1 MEILTPQMIWKGYDP
16 AALALNVSILSDK
29 TDNGR
34 RYITARFNGSTT
46 TDGVARVYV
55 RCVLIADAVS
65 PAVVYV
71 PDVHKAVGEV
81 DVTKILEAGYN
92 AIVPDYAGER
102 DDDPNYTIYPRS
114 MSYANFVSDRL
125 TEVPEDMRFNCWIT
139 WAETIMRT
147 VTFASGL
154 EEVDE
159 TRIAVIGDGVS
170 SSAVIKTAAVDQ
182 RVRCAVSMFASGQ
195 KPSDTEG
202 QDYLRYKVSFAEEA
216 YAPMVKIPLL
226 TVLSSNEQ
234 DGSTDSMSTAF
245 ELMPQ
250 LSGSRLTISE
260 RVSHT
265 IGLKQRG
272 NIGLW
277 LSSYLKGDGSV
288 PASPELTVRSDEHRL
303 RFDIKVPA
311 ELDDIDLFT
320 SQGGSGGALRNW
332 RRAKVEKT
340 GDGEYTS
347 TVDVYYSRRPLSAFV
362 NATRSDGEGF
372 SFSSPIITKVP
383 AMLGVSETPIRTNRL
398 VYDSDMGLDD
408 WSVLSPLVG
417 LDTLSMIEGP
427 FGIRGVS
434 SKLGT
439 LSTFKIGDAVYHGTG
454 SQLLQIMIYSAA
466 DQDVTFTLTAC
477 GNEKG
482 DDKTKYTEYRF
493 APRLSPSDNWKKLT
507 LQVTDFKSQL
517 GILTD
522 WERVVNLRIDSDAPV
537 GIASVLW
544 V

>member
-1 MEILTPQMIWKGYDP
+1 MIWKGYDP

-29 TDNGR
+29 TADGL
-34 RYITARFNGSTT
+34 RYLTARFNGSTT

-55 RCVLIADAVS
+55 RCVLRVGATL
-65 PAVVYV
+65 PAIVYV
-71 PDVHKAVGEV
+71 PDVHKEVGQV
-81 DVTKILEAGYN
+81 DVSEILDAGYN

-114 MSYANFVSDRL
+114 MSYANFVPDRL

-139 WAETIMRT
+139 WAETVMRT

-154 EEVDE
+154 DEVDE
-159 TRIAVIGDGVS
+159 TRIAVVGEGVS
-170 SSAVIKTAAVDQ
+170 SSAVMKAAGVDQ
-182 RVRCAVSMFASGQ
+182 RLRCAVSMFSSGQ
-195 KPSDTEG
+195 KPLESEG

-216 YAPMVKIPLL
+216 YAPMVKVPLL

-245 ELMPQ
+245 ELMPSS
-250 LSGSRLTISE
+250 SGSRLTISE

-272 NIGLW
+272 NISLW
-277 LSSYLKGDGSV
+277 LSSYLKGDGNV
-288 PASPELTVRSDEHRL
+288 PAAPELSMRCEDHRL
-303 RFDIKVPA
+303 KFTVKAPIGY
-311 ELDDIDLFT
+311 DDIDLFV

-340 GDGEYTS
+340 GDGEYTAA
-347 TVDVYYSRRPLSAFV
+347 VDVYYSRQPLSAFV
-362 NATRSDGEGF
+362 NATTSDGNGF

-383 AMLGVSETPIRTNRL
+383 AMLGVAETPIHTNRL
-398 VYDSDMGLDD
+398 VYDNDMGVDD
-408 WSVLSPLVG
+408 WVVFSPLVRRG
-417 LDTLSMIEGP
+417 TLCMMKGP
-427 FGIRGVS
+427 FGIHGVS

-439 LSTFKIGDAVYHGTG
+439 LSTFKIGDAVYHGAG
-454 SQLLQIMIYSAA
+454 SQLLQIMIYSGT

-477 GNEKG
+477 GGDKT
-482 DDKTKYTEYRF
+482 DDKTKYTEYRYKI
-493 APRLSPSDNWKKLT
+493 RLCSSDNWKKLT
-507 LQVTDFKSQL
+507 LQVTDFKSSF

-522 WERVVNLRIDSDAPV
+522 WERVVNLRIDSDAPIGV
-537 GIASVLW
+537 ASVLW